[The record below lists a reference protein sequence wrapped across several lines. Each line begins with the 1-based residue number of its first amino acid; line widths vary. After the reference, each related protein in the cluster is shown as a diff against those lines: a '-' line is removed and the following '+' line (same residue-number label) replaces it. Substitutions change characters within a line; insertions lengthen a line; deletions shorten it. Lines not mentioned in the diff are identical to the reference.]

1 MVELGRSPEQIGNAI
16 RRARKKRGMSQ
27 SELGEKAGVRQETI
41 SLIEN
46 GNPAAKL
53 ETILAVLAA
62 LNLEFRI
69 SSRVSEGLMAVPK
82 TIFSGT
88 EQTIKPVKNKHG
100 VSLGLLGTEID
111 ESE

>member
-27 SELGEKAGVRQETI
+27 SELGEKAGIRQETI

-53 ETILAVLAA
+53 ETILAVLSA
-62 LNLEFRI
+62 LDLELRI
-69 SSRVSEGLMAVPK
+69 NERTK
-82 TIFSGT
+82 
-88 EQTIKPVKNKHG
+88 QTM
-100 VSLGLLGTEID
+100 LADALLGYGKK
-111 ESE
+111 

>member
-1 MVELGRSPEQIGNAI
+1 MAELARSPEQIGNAI

-27 SELGEKAGVRQETI
+27 SELGEKAGLRQETI

-62 LNLEFRI
+62 LDLELQIHPRS
-69 SSRVSEGLMAVPK
+69 SSRAYG
-82 TIFSGT
+82 SG
-88 EQTIKPVKNKHG
+88 PFG
-100 VSLGLLGTEID
+100 VGPFGA
-111 ESE
+111 